1 MAQDNVPLMLNGLSG
16 NLLPRTVVGPIFDQA
31 QEQSVVLRFGQSIPV
46 GFGDTA
52 IPTVTQRPEV
62 GVVGLQGETPA
73 PDGSEYYGEGKRK
86 PVSSYA
92 YGVETIRPIKLST
105 IVVVSEEFQQSN
117 VDGFYAQISSDLA
130 FAVAR
135 GIDLAVLYG
144 KSANNGAD
152 IPGVKFL
159 NQTSNSVAIGTAPAT
174 EGGMAGDIAALAN
187 AIGNAGPGYDING
200 FAADP
205 RLRFQVMAAT
215 DQFGRPIFQPGQ
227 APSLTNQVD
236 SLMGIPVVYGRSV
249 SGRVGAN
256 PDTGVRAFAG
266 DWSGQLRYGYA
277 LDMTIKTSNQAM
289 VTDSDGTNLNLWQN
303 NLVALLVETVFG
315 WAVGDVDAFG
325 KLTAETTSPD
335 EVSANVEGQA

>member
-1 MAQDNVPLMLNGLSG
+1 MAQEGVPLQLTGLSG
-16 NLLPRTVVGPIFDQA
+16 NFLPRNVVGPIFDQA

-52 IPTVTQRPEV
+52 IPTVTRRPEV
-62 GVVGLQGETPA
+62 GVVGLQGFSGEDT

-105 IVVVSEEFQQSN
+105 IVVTSEEFSRTNPEGWYQ
-117 VDGFYAQISSDLA
+117 QISGDLA
-130 FAVAR
+130 SAVAR
-135 GIDLAVLYG
+135 GIDLAVMYG
-144 KSANNGAD
+144 LSANNGTQ

-159 NQTSNSVAIGTAPAT
+159 NQTDNSVAIGTTAAAD
-174 EGGMAGDIAALAN
+174 GGMAGDIAALAG

-205 RLRFQVMAAT
+205 RLRFQVMSAV

-227 APSLTNQVD
+227 TPSLTNQVD

-266 DWSGQLRYGYA
+266 DWQGQLRYGYA
-277 LDMTIKTSNQAM
+277 LDMTIKASNEAS
-289 VTDSDGTNLNLWQN
+289 VKDNDGTDLNLWQN
-303 NLVALLVETVFG
+303 NLQALLVETVFG
-315 WAVGDVDAFG
+315 WAIGDVDAFG
-325 KLTAETTSPD
+325 NLTAQTAPAGGGE
-335 EVSANVEGQA
+335 AA